1 MLLNE
6 ITSFD
11 AAVIWTWFLMFVRF
25 SAIFQSLP
33 GIGTEEVPITFRMP
47 LVIVIAAAI
56 TLAGAKAH
64 YPAHLAEGILMIG
77 VEYTLGYLLGMI
89 PIFITSALALS
100 GQISATAI
108 GLNQASVIDPS
119 LGENVTTLARVQG
132 LLAVALF
139 LLVDGHHAVI
149 RAGAEVSKDVGIGLF
164 RPGESIANLYL
175 ERFAHTFELAIQI
188 AAPIIVVTLIMQF
201 VLGLLTRFVP
211 QINVFIMSLPL
222 TILVGLFVFEFTLPQ
237 MVKHVEREF
246 GTIEET
252 VYRILSNP

>member
-11 AAVIWTWFLMFVRF
+11 AVVIWTWFLLFVRF
-25 SAIFQSLP
+25 TAIFQSLP
-33 GIGTEEVPITFRMP
+33 GIGTEEVPITFRLP
-47 LVIVIAAAI
+47 LVIILAAAV
-56 TLAGAKAH
+56 TLAGARAH
-64 YPAHLAEGILMIG
+64 YPEHLAEGILMMG
-77 VEYTLGYLLGMI
+77 VEFTLGYLLGMI

-119 LGENVTTLARVQG
+119 LGENVTTLARIQG

-139 LLVDGHHAVI
+139 LLVDGHHAI
-149 RAGAEVSKDVGIGLF
+149 LRAGAEVTKDVGIGLF
-164 RPGESIANLYL
+164 RPGTAISDMYL
-175 ERFAHTFELAIQI
+175 ERFAHTFELAISI
-188 AAPIIVVTLIMQF
+188 AAPIIVVTLITQF

-237 MVKHVEREF
+237 MVKHMQREF
-246 GTIEET
+246 TSIEELA
-252 VYRILSNP
+252 YGILSNP